1 MNFMMRRPITII
13 ADIDFLSMIINE
25 IRQLAAD
32 ELKHTMKQQTQLM
45 QRHNKA
51 LAEMGIYYNDTFLAK
66 RRELGIKVLDLKIEV
81 LKAVADE
88 D

>member
-1 MNFMMRRPITII
+1 
-13 ADIDFLSMIINE
+13 MIKLIKKVAN
-25 IRQLAAD
+25 A
-32 ELKHTMKQQTQLM
+32 ELKHAMKQQTKLM
-45 QRHNKA
+45 QRHNKS
-51 LAEMGIYYNDTFLAK
+51 LAEMGIYYDDTFLAK